1 MWIGFPD
8 GGIGLRDG
16 LSEPKRGQQMSKK
29 PSVQQE
35 YDAKKNR
42 LEITI
47 KHYSLK
53 KKSERKDLMKHLLQS
68 LEGGA
73 GLAKKRG
80 KLPKNPWKETKIP
93 VGGD

>member
-8 GGIGLRDG
+8 EGIGLRDG
-16 LSEPKRGQQMSKK
+16 SSEPKRGQQMSKK

-35 YDAKKNR
+35 YDAKKDR

-53 KKSERKDLMKHLLQS
+53 NNQS
-68 LEGGA
+68 A
-73 GLAKKRG
+73 R
-80 KLPKNPWKETKIP
+80 I
-93 VGGD
+93 

>member
-1 MWIGFPD
+1 MP
-8 GGIGLRDG
+8 
-16 LSEPKRGQQMSKK
+16 KK
-29 PSVQQE
+29 PSVQHE
-35 YDAKKNR
+35 YDAKKDR

-47 KHYSLK
+47 KHYSPK
-53 KKSERKDLMKHLLQS
+53 KKSERKDLMNYLLQG

-73 GLAKKRG
+73 GLAKKAERG